1 MHKSSVLGLLPDKEP
16 AAEGATEE
24 TTDAPSPWGNVS
36 SDGASSSLED
46 DEGVPLI
53 LVDVVTFLCSAV
65 SRSSAH
71 SRCTCTSTQTQ
82 WHTRHCF
89 SLPPEITAGD

>member
-1 MHKSSVLGLLPDKEP
+1 MHKSRMLDLLPDNEP
-16 AAEGATEE
+16 AAESATEE
-24 TTDAPSPWGNVS
+24 TTDGKWQLGR
-36 SDGASSSLED
+36 ASSSLED
-46 DEGVPLI
+46 GEGFLLI
-53 LVDVVTFLCSAV
+53 LVDVLVDVVTGLCRAG

-71 SRCTCTSTQTQ
+71 SQCTCTSTQTQ